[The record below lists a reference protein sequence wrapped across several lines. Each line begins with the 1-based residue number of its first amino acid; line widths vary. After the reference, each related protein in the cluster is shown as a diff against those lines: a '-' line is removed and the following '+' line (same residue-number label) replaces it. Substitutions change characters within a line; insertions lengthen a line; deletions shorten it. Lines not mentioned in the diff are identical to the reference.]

1 MKQEINPNET
11 SRAQAFQMWMK
22 SPVPMVT
29 FTKTFDVTVVP
40 LAGTIS
46 FPYFAIRQ
54 LQIFFHYF
62 LHYIKNSCIFAAC
75 IVR

>member
-40 LAGTIS
+40 PQGTAS
-46 FPYFAIRQ
+46 FPRRN
-54 LQIFFHYF
+54 H
-62 LHYIKNSCIFAAC
+62 
-75 IVR
+75 

>member
-46 FPYFAIRQ
+46 FPYFCYQATPN
-54 LQIFFHYF
+54 FFSLF
-62 LHYIKNSCIFAAC
+62 FALYKK
-75 IVR
+75 